1 MREPTILII
10 DDDKW
15 LRELVG
21 GQMRDAGY
29 RVETAAT
36 GEEALGTLSS
46 DFHGVIVLDVQLT
59 DTSGPELF
67 PLLRQ
72 RAPGVPIVFL
82 TGHGSTDLALQ
93 SIQQGAYEFVEKEH
107 IGERLVGVVDSAVAT
122 LQAPSGDH
130 GSPGYAG
137 IVAESPEMREVF
149 RSLEQVVESRIP
161 VLIRGESG
169 SGKELIAR
177 ALHDKSPRATGP
189 FVAVNCAGIP
199 DTLLESELF
208 GYEKGAFTGATQ
220 QKPGR
225 FDLAQGGTLLLDE
238 IGEMQPTLQAKLLRV
253 LQEGEYERLG
263 GTRTIRAN
271 LRIVSA
277 THRDL
282 EFLVSAGEFRED
294 LYYRLSVFTIH
305 VPALRERPLDV
316 SLLAL
321 HFMAEA
327 ARRERKTVTAIDSR
341 AMELLQ
347 RHHYPGNV
355 RELQNILSYAVVSA
369 RGSAITIANLPPAF
383 RAAATLQ
390 PTTTETSEQA
400 NAPASEV
407 GGALKTLQEVERQH
421 IELALARTAGN
432 KTDAATMLGIS
443 RMTLYRKLEAW
454 AAETPSAESTE

>member
-1 MREPTILII
+1 MSDPTILIV
-10 DDDKW
+10 DDDRW

-21 GQMRDAGY
+21 GQLRDAGY
-29 RVETAAT
+29 RVEGAAT
-36 GEEALGTLSS
+36 GAEALERLASP
-46 DFHGVIVLDVQLT
+46 FHGVIVLDVQLT

-67 PLLRQ
+67 PLLRE
-72 RAPGVPIVFL
+72 RAPGVPVVFL

-93 SIQQGAYEFVEKEH
+93 SIQQGAHEFVEKDN
-107 IGERLVGVVDSAVAT
+107 ISDRLVAVVDSAVASLVEPEEIDGT
-122 LQAPSGDH
+122 
-130 GSPGYAG
+130 PGYAG
-137 IVAESPEMREVF
+137 IVARSPEMREVF

-177 ALHDKSPRATGP
+177 ALHEKSPRGGGP

-199 DTLLESELF
+199 DNLLESELF
-208 GYEKGAFTGATQ
+208 GYEKGAFTGANQ
-220 QKPGR
+220 RKQGR

-253 LQEGEYERLG
+253 IQEGEYERLG

-277 THRDL
+277 THRHL
-282 EFLVSAGEFRED
+282 EQLVSSGEFRED

-305 VPALRERPLDV
+305 VPALRERPSDV
-316 SLLAL
+316 PLLAE
-321 HFMAEA
+321 HFLRQAAERENKSVQSID
-327 ARRERKTVTAIDSR
+327 RRAL
-341 AMELLQ
+341 ELLQ

-355 RELQNILSYAVVSA
+355 RELLNILSYAVVSA
-369 RGSAITIANLPPAF
+369 RGPAITIANLPPAF
-383 RAAATLQ
+383 RAAATLK
-390 PTTTETSEQA
+390 PSVEK
-400 NAPASEV
+400 APVTKPSSTI
-407 GGALKTLQEVERQH
+407 GGKLKTLQQLEREH
-421 IELALARTAGN
+421 IELALARTGGN

-454 AAETPSAESTE
+454 AAEDASS